1 MSGED
6 LFSDLQ
12 MAAFSVSSHG
22 RRGERVLWGGL
33 RGEGGVLFYKGT
45 HPIHE
50 GSMPMTSSPPKGPTS

>member
-22 RRGERVLWGGL
+22 RRGERVLWGRL
-33 RGEGGVLFYKGT
+33 RGEGGVLFYKRIR
-45 HPIHE
+45 PIHE
-50 GSMPMTSSPPKGPTS
+50 GSTLMV